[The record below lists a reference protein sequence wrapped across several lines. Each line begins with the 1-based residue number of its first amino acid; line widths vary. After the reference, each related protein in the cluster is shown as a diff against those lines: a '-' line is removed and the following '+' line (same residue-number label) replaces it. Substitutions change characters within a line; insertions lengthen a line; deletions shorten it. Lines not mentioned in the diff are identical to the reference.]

1 MNLVKIATMQRKKFS
16 EFYDIKHYRK
26 QAAEQFIVKLYKVD
40 SKKIIVDEEK
50 NE

>member
-26 QAAEQFIVKLYKVD
+26 QMSKQFVVRQYKINSQKV
-40 SKKIIVDEEK
+40 IIDESL